1 MGSVRRYAAINAKI
15 KSLEGL
21 LLKNDDYRALI
32 ECDEPE
38 EIISYLQESKGY
50 RELLESSDLEN
61 LDIDGIERCFK
72 ADVVEKFER
81 LSHYFSDVYK
91 KFYKTLFMRYEIE
104 DIKLYLRTFLRNEPV
119 EFLADHI
126 QPTKYHQI
134 NLKDMRHINSI
145 EDFVEALKD
154 TKYHRLLK
162 YYLDEDPQKIMFYM
176 EMSLDH
182 YYFKSLHKQLS
193 DFSDED
199 TVLMEESIGKNID
212 IQNLQ
217 WIFRGLKY
225 YRLSPEELLN
235 YALDIGYHL
244 KYKDL
249 KALCYTKDM
258 ASFVSYI
265 RGTKYSFLFDDDNH
279 NEIFLELN
287 MERYLMKIMT
297 ELQRKHPLSILDTIV
312 YMHKK
317 EYEVR
322 DIFTLLE
329 AKRYH
334 APMEDV
340 KNFMVHKIE

>member
-1 MGSVRRYAAINAKI
+1 MGNIRRYAAINAKI
-15 KSLEGL
+15 KSMEGL
-21 LLKNDDYRALI
+21 LLKQEDYRLLVA
-32 ECDEPE
+32 CDEAE
-38 EIISYLQESKGY
+38 EIISYLKETVGY
-50 RELLESSDLEN
+50 RQLFEESNIEA

-72 ADVVEKFER
+72 ADVIDKFER
-81 LSHYFSDVYK
+81 LSHYHSDVYK

-104 DIKLYLRTFLRNEPV
+104 DIKLYLRTFLRNERV
-119 EFLADHI
+119 DFLTDHI

-134 NLKDMRHINSI
+134 NLKDMSHVTSI
-145 EDFVEALKD
+145 EEFIEQLKD
-154 TKYHRLLK
+154 TNYYRLLK
-162 YYLDEDPQKIMFYM
+162 YYLDEDPEKIMFYM

-182 YYFKSLHKQLS
+182 YYFKTLHKQLS
-193 DFSDED
+193 GFSDED
-199 TVLMEESIGKNID
+199 KLLMKETIGKNID

-225 YRLSPEELLN
+225 YKLSPEELLN
-235 YALDIGYHL
+235 YALNIGFHL

-265 RGTKYSFLFDDDNH
+265 KTTKYSFLFSGNAH

-287 MERYLMKIMT
+287 MERYLMKLMID
-297 ELQRKHPLSILDTIV
+297 LQRQHPMSILDTIV
-312 YMHKK
+312 YMHRK

-334 APMEDV
+334 APLEDI
-340 KNFMVHKIE
+340 KNFLVNKIE